1 MILSDLIEDDQRQ
14 GSSADWNHQTSRR
27 VASFRAGHFGAKV
40 IRAHKTRRS
49 ERGGVRRKLEGKAG
63 ENDRKDL

>member
-1 MILSDLIEDDQRQ
+1 ME
-14 GSSADWNHQTSRR
+14 SSNEQKGGEL
-27 VASFRAGHFGAKV
+27 RAGHFGAKV